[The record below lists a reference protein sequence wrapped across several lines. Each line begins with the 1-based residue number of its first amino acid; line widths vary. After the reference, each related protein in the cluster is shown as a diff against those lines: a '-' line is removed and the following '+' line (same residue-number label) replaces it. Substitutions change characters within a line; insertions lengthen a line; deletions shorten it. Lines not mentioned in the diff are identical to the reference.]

1 MSASFNS
8 KVKCFQG
15 SFEHYL
21 DEWSTEQFPDVLV
34 NFTFTPGD
42 KTVGE
47 KDSWEIYVIRGK
59 KDIWQELTSEDRL
72 EIEEYCDKHMEQA
85 IKEANEP

>member
-1 MSASFNS
+1 MSAPLNP
-8 KVKCFQG
+8 KLKHFQG

-21 DEWSTEQFPDVLV
+21 DEWSTEQYPDVLV
-34 NFTFTPGD
+34 NFTFIAGD

-47 KDSWEIYVIRGK
+47 KDSWEIHVIRGK

-72 EIEEYCDKHMEQA
+72 EIEEYCDKHIEQA
-85 IKEANEP
+85 IKEASEP